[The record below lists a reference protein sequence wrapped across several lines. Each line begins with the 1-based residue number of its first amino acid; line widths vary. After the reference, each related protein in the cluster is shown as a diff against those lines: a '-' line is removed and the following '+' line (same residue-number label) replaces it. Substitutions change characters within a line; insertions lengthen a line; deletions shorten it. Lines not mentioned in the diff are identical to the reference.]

1 MFESLKIG
9 TSEFSWGSKTY
20 IMGVI
25 NVTPDSFSGDGLIN
39 DIDVVVERAILFQNA
54 GADVIDIGGESTRPS
69 ITYSKVRDIT
79 WEEEVDRV
87 MPVIEELIKVI
98 DIPLSID
105 TSKAK
110 VAQNALDA
118 GVHIV
123 NDVWGL
129 QKDPDMLNVV
139 VKKQCPVVIMHNKEI
154 ACYSNDLLKDIT
166 SYLKDITENLI
177 LKGVQRDN
185 IIIDP
190 GIGFGKKF
198 QHNIEILR
206 RLEELK
212 SLHFPILVGTS
223 RKSFIGQILGL
234 PVDKRLEG
242 TAATVALS
250 IANGTDIVRVHDVEE
265 IVRVARVSDM
275 IIRES
280 LGNYE

>member
-1 MFESLKIG
+1 LKIG

-39 DIDVVVERAILFQNA
+39 NIDAIVERAILFQKV

-69 ITYSKVRDIT
+69 TIYSEVRDIT

-87 MPVIEELIKVI
+87 IPIIEELIKVI
-98 DIPLSID
+98 TIPLSID

-118 GVHIV
+118 GAHIV

-139 VKKQCPVVIMHNKEI
+139 VKEQCPVVIMHNKERS
-154 ACYSNDLLKDIT
+154 CYSSDLVRDIV
-166 SYLKDITENLI
+166 SYLNHVTENLI
-177 LKGVQRDN
+177 SKGVQRDN

-190 GIGFGKKF
+190 GIGFGKQF

-206 RLEELK
+206 RLREFKPLY
-212 SLHFPILVGTS
+212 FPILVGTS
-223 RKSFIGQILGL
+223 RKSFIGHILDL

-242 TAATVALS
+242 TAATVALA

-275 IIRES
+275 IIRDRLDIHE
-280 LGNYE
+280 

>member
-1 MFESLKIG
+1 MKIG

-25 NVTPDSFSGDGLIN
+25 NITPDSFSGDGLIN
-39 DIDVVVERAILFQNA
+39 NIDAIVERAILFQKV

-69 ITYSKVRDIT
+69 TIYSEVRDIT

-87 MPVIEELIKVI
+87 IPIIEELIKVI
-98 DIPLSID
+98 TIPLSID

-118 GVHIV
+118 GAHMV

-139 VKKQCPVVIMHNKEI
+139 VKEQCPVVIMHNKERS
-154 ACYSNDLLKDIT
+154 CYSSDLVRDIV
-166 SYLKDITENLI
+166 SYLNHVTENLI
-177 LKGVQRDN
+177 SKGVQRDN

-190 GIGFGKKF
+190 GIGFGKQF

-206 RLEELK
+206 RLREFK
-212 SLHFPILVGTS
+212 SLYLPILVGTS
-223 RKSFIGQILGL
+223 RKSFIGHILDL

-242 TAATVALS
+242 TAATVALA

-275 IIRES
+275 IIRGS
-280 LGNYE
+280 SGNHE

>member
-1 MFESLKIG
+1 MKIG

-39 DIDVVVERAILFQNA
+39 NIDAIVERAILFQKV

-69 ITYSKVRDIT
+69 TIYSEVRDIT

-87 MPVIEELIKVI
+87 IPIIEELIKVI
-98 DIPLSID
+98 TIPLSID

-118 GVHIV
+118 GAHIV

-139 VKKQCPVVIMHNKEI
+139 VKKQCPVVIMHNKESP
-154 ACYSNDLLKDIT
+154 CYASDLVRDIV
-166 SYLKDITENLI
+166 SYLNHVTENLI
-177 LKGVQRDN
+177 SKGVQRDN

-190 GIGFGKKF
+190 GIGFGKQF

-206 RLEELK
+206 RLREFK
-212 SLHFPILVGTS
+212 SLYFPILVGTS
-223 RKSFIGQILGL
+223 RKSFIGHILDL

-242 TAATVALS
+242 TAATVALA

-275 IIRES
+275 IIRDRLDIHE
-280 LGNYE
+280 

>member
-1 MFESLKIG
+1 M
-9 TSEFSWGSKTY
+9 
-20 IMGVI
+20 
-25 NVTPDSFSGDGLIN
+25 
-39 DIDVVVERAILFQNA
+39 
-54 GADVIDIGGESTRPS
+54 
-69 ITYSKVRDIT
+69 
-79 WEEEVDRV
+79 
-87 MPVIEELIKVI
+87 
-98 DIPLSID
+98 
-105 TSKAK
+105 
-110 VAQNALDA
+110 
-118 GVHIV
+118 
-123 NDVWGL
+123 
-129 QKDPDMLNVV
+129 
-139 VKKQCPVVIMHNKEI
+139 
-154 ACYSNDLLKDIT
+154 
-166 SYLKDITENLI
+166 
-177 LKGVQRDN
+177 KGVQRDN

-190 GIGFGKKF
+190 GIGLGKQF